1 MGKIFTGYISDIQVS
16 AMMVMWDW
24 LQAMAAQWVL
34 ERVVWK
40 SASMRPGEQ
49 CQMMDGQSQRLAWYA
64 DNLAILDSVSLLYC
78 KM

>member
-1 MGKIFTGYISDIQVS
+1 
-16 AMMVMWDW
+16 
-24 LQAMAAQWVL
+24 MAAQWVL

-49 CQMMDGQSQRLAWYA
+49 CQMMDGQSQRLASCA

-78 KM
+78 KTYCLSLHLFVDLCVVY